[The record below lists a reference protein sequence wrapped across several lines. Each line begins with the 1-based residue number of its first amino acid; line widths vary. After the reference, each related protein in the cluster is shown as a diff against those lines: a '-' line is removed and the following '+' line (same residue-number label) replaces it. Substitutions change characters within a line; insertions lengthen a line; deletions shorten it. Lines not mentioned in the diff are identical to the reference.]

1 MTRIVLD
8 PLVAD
13 LDAESAALRAPPD
26 RWQRWS
32 SPAGCTATR

>member
-1 MTRIVLD
+1 MTRIALD

-13 LDAESAALRAPPD
+13 LDAESAALRAAY
-26 RWQRWS
+26 RWPRWS